1 MTVSKI
7 DWVVMWKLF
16 HYEFCWIYLSV
27 GVLIRLVL
35 ARRVR
40 PASLGKTSLYV
51 VASSTVSSL
60 LSTWFPIA
68 PILGGAMLIFIGGHS
83 AGESILISAP
93 IIAVSLGIETALV
106 DAILFR
112 LLLKDPVNGWSGP
125 FFIANILNAAIA
137 LALGVAWAFHHM
149 PSFVAALDS

>member
-1 MTVSKI
+1 
-7 DWVVMWKLF
+7 
-16 HYEFCWIYLSV
+16 
-27 GVLIRLVL
+27 
-35 ARRVR
+35 
-40 PASLGKTSLYV
+40 
-51 VASSTVSSL
+51 
-60 LSTWFPIA
+60 
-68 PILGGAMLIFIGGHS
+68 MLIFIGGHS